1 METSVF
7 VVFVCDRLARR
18 IMKILHKGCIGL
30 VSAWKVLCAKICAC
44 GKFQATWVNS
54 IRGALKIEIIGNG
67 CIAVGHFLMSRGP
80 LYLKSVNG
88 GKITIGEN
96 VFFNHNCSLTCAE
109 SIVIGDNCMF
119 ANNLVIIDH
128 DHKILKDGVTGALV
142 SEPIIIEE
150 RVWCGANV
158 TITKGVHIGRGAVIG
173 ANAVVVNDVKAYSTV
188 AGVPAKKIK

>member
-1 METSVF
+1 
-7 VVFVCDRLARR
+7 
-18 IMKILHKGCIGL
+18 MKILHKGCIVL